1 MAMKPYF
8 VNNQTYG
15 ADDINAV
22 MSRLTTSGVSLFND
36 SGNIIS
42 DLNGALSG
50 WIDAGVEM
58 YNTNA
63 CKVEAIGNGKYKII
77 RGSCWMPSGACVIFD
92 NDGYIFEPNFYNA
105 SGVLQSTAN
114 VYLHQGTDNGISN
127 DISVEAVPEAWNST
141 TDVPLA
147 TISRTSGVATDKRV
161 FARAKIGVPTSN
173 ITQTFDVE
181 YDDGDPA
188 IEFLLSFDCKYI
200 YNFDQG
206 RMVTLSESFKMIHES
221 DPENFVVRKTGNKII
236 IDLCAENTINRSNK
250 DSFRCM
256 VF

>member
-127 DISVEAVPEAWNST
+127 DICC
-141 TDVPLA
+141 
-147 TISRTSGVATDKRV
+147 
-161 FARAKIGVPTSN
+161 F
-173 ITQTFDVE
+173 
-181 YDDGDPA
+181 
-188 IEFLLSFDCKYI
+188 
-200 YNFDQG
+200 
-206 RMVTLSESFKMIHES
+206 
-221 DPENFVVRKTGNKII
+221 
-236 IDLCAENTINRSNK
+236 
-250 DSFRCM
+250 
-256 VF
+256 